1 MDKFPAWFEK
11 KLTLLFCIFVIVFC
25 CYFVDQF
32 FFFFFLLYNVIY
44 CHVIGFN
51 FLIENYII
59 DIIFFFVDFL
69 CDQFLLNVITA
80 LFQKGSCFT
89 IPHTSVNHV

>member
-1 MDKFPAWFEK
+1 MDKFPAWFEKK

-25 CYFVDQF
+25 CYFVDQ
-32 FFFFFLLYNVIY
+32 FFFFLLYNVIY

-59 DIIFFFVDFL
+59 DIIFL
-69 CDQFLLNVITA
+69 
-80 LFQKGSCFT
+80 
-89 IPHTSVNHV
+89 

>member
-32 FFFFFLLYNVIY
+32 FFFFLLYNVIY

-59 DIIFFFVDFL
+59 DIIFFL
-69 CDQFLLNVITA
+69 
-80 LFQKGSCFT
+80 
-89 IPHTSVNHV
+89 

>member
-11 KLTLLFCIFVIVFC
+11 KINIAFLYLCHCVLLLFCGSV
-25 CYFVDQF
+25 
-32 FFFFFLLYNVIY
+32 FFFLLYNVIY

-59 DIIFFFVDFL
+59 DIIFFVDFL

-89 IPHTSVNHV
+89 IPHTSVNRV